1 MSEDHDDVD
10 GLEDINFIEDL
21 DDNYTNL
28 MALTMTIELRRALT
42 IMTTVNP
49 IPLTM
54 TTRLPMVLMAIT
66 SRCP

>member
-28 MALTMTIELRRALT
+28 MPLTMTIELRRALT
-42 IMTTVNP
+42 IITTVNP